1 MKYCLNIKE
10 YNISE
15 LEYEGKL
22 VSGNNLFEGSSNG
35 KKLDELGFFNFKL
48 ENTPGFSIIEAN
60 NMFYEDVRISGY
72 NSEPVFS
79 MDFVS
84 QGTVEYETGNNKRV
98 ISNGGTNN
106 IWSLNSGYFGYSTY
120 KKDVKTS
127 GFAIYFYDGFMK
139 EITNKYPELLDEIY
153 IKFISGKSFSL
164 NPQYRFTSMEMMQT
178 ISQIRNAKLMGKTSQ
193 IYTEAK
199 IMELLALQLQ
209 QGSESK
215 GGNSNTYCKNA
226 QDIEKIHEAKRL
238 LVADLNQS
246 LTIRQLSR
254 QVGINENKLKYGF
267 KEVYNHTIFGYLF
280 DYKMD
285 LACKLLLDTKKNIV
299 DIADQCGY
307 EYASHFTTAFR
318 RKFSVTPQD
327 FRKRHSLQLV

>member
-1 MKYCLNIKE
+1 MKNCLNIKE

-60 NMFYEDVRISGY
+60 NMFYQEVCISGY
-72 NSEPVFS
+72 NSVPVFS

-84 QGTVEYETGNNKRV
+84 QGTIEYETGNHKKV
-98 ISNGGTNN
+98 ISNSGTNN
-106 IWSLNSGYFGYSTY
+106 IWLLNSGYFGYSTY
-120 KKDVKTS
+120 KKDVNTS
-127 GFAIYFYDGFMK
+127 GFAIYIYEDFMK
-139 EITNKYPELLDEIY
+139 ELTNKYPELLEEIY
-153 IKFISGKSFSL
+153 MKFVSGESFSL
-164 NPQYRFTSMEMMQT
+164 NPQYQFTSMEMIHIT
-178 ISQIRNAKLMGKTSQ
+178 SQIRSAKLMGKISQ

-199 IMELLALQLQ
+199 ILELLAFQLQ
-209 QGSESK
+209 QGNESK
-215 GGNSNTYCKNA
+215 VGNSNTYCKSA
-226 QDIEKIHEAKRL
+226 RDVEKIHEAKRL

-246 LTIRQLSR
+246 LSIRSLSR

-267 KEVYNHTIFGYLF
+267 KEVYKHTIFGYLF

-307 EYASHFTTAFR
+307 EYASHFITAFK
-318 RKFSVTPQD
+318 RKYGVTPRE
-327 FRKRHSLQLV
+327 FRKRA

>member
-15 LEYEGKL
+15 LESEGKL
-22 VSGNNLFEGSSNG
+22 VPSNNLFERSHNG
-35 KKLDELGFFNFKL
+35 KKLDELGFFNFKV

-60 NMFYEDVRISGY
+60 NMFYQDVRISGY
-72 NSEPVFS
+72 NSAPVFS

-84 QGTVEYETGNNKRV
+84 QGTVEYETGNNKKV
-98 ISNGGTNN
+98 ISNSGTNN

-120 KKDVKTS
+120 KKDVNTS
-127 GFAIYFYDGFMK
+127 GFAIYFYDNFMK
-139 EITNKYPELLDEIY
+139 ELTNKYPELLNEIY
-153 IKFISGKSFSL
+153 MKFISGESFSL
-164 NPQYRFTSMEMMQT
+164 NPYYQFTSMEMMHI

-199 IMELLALQLQ
+199 ILELLALQLQ

-215 GGNSNTYCKNA
+215 VEYSNAYCKNA

-238 LVADLNQS
+238 LIADLNQS
-246 LTIRQLSR
+246 LSIRSLSR
-254 QVGINENKLKYGF
+254 KVGINENKLKYGF

-285 LACKLLLDTKKNIV
+285 LACKLLLDTQKNIV

-307 EYASHFTTAFR
+307 EYASHFTTAFKR
-318 RKFSVTPQD
+318 RFGIAPRD
-327 FRKRHSLQLV
+327 FRNKV

>member
-1 MKYCLNIKE
+1 MKYCLNIKK

-22 VSGNNLFEGSSNG
+22 VSGSSLFERGPNS

-60 NMFYEDVRISGY
+60 NMFYQDVRISGY
-72 NSEPVFS
+72 NSVPVFS

-84 QGTVEYETGNNKRV
+84 QGTVEYETGNNKKV
-98 ISNGGTNN
+98 ISKGGTNN

-120 KKDVKTS
+120 KKDIKTS
-127 GFAIYFYDGFMK
+127 GFAIYIYDDFMK
-139 EITNKYPELLDEIY
+139 ELTNKYPELLDEIY

-164 NPQYRFTSMEMMQT
+164 NSQYRFTSMEMMHI

-199 IMELLALQLQ
+199 ILELLAIQLQ

-215 GGNSNTYCKNA
+215 VGNSNAYCKNVR
-226 QDIEKIHEAKRL
+226 DIEKIHEAKRL

-246 LTIRQLSR
+246 LSIRSLSR

-307 EYASHFTTAFR
+307 EYASHFTTAFKR
-318 RKFSVTPQD
+318 RFGIAPRE
-327 FRKRHSLQLV
+327 FRNKV